1 MLKKLRINKERAIAL
16 NWNVVYSF
24 LITQGLLMIAAFY
37 WFTKAFE

>member
-1 MLKKLRINKERAIAL
+1 MPKKLKENKSKTIAV

-24 LITQGLLMIAAFY
+24 LIAQGILMIAAFY